1 MESVDTPTPTPTPTP
16 TTVPTTTIPAT
27 TTIPTTSSSVPVPMT
42 IDTPSISIPPP
53 TTTTEPTTST
63 TQEPII
69 DLNKLNPNDIKDTN
83 QLMKVMEVLLKQHQQ
98 YDERVKQIEQDAEI
112 GRQATAKR
120 IEQEALDKK
129 NKIMDFEK
137 MLTDVIEQ
145 RNNLNTVL
153 KTDAGKDEILG
164 HLKSLQTEFTSNPD
178 NFMKFESDLRTAHA
192 ATAQQMTIL
201 ETKEK
206 ELQDIR
212 QQLEKVNSEKQQV
225 QKQNEQIA
233 GAINDASILKKIEY
247 FLKPPTSF
255 GQYQSNSDNQTKVPS
270 TPNPTPTTSST
281 TTTTTTSQM
290 NPKSLIPTFDMKQ
303 FPTFS
308 QMIQNQTQTQPN
320 TTTTLALATP
330 PTPAVGDNS
339 LQQASFAASASSS
352 SSTSSS
358 TDTTTDYKK
367 TMAEVYAKNSF
378 FEVLSARYQKDNDYT
393 QRSAFAASQNA
404 QTLHNNNDRQSNVRL
419 ASHKQLDMFI
429 PVHDTLVGHSEA
441 IPMLYEQ
448 VPGANEWDPEEFN
461 KAVSMGRSMGL
472 GMAEPTELIRQVL
485 SYNENKQQQLF
496 GYNKPQ
502 QLGNVHNSPGTNIY
516 KLSYERDFVNSQFGI
531 HIKI

>member
-1 MESVDTPTPTPTPTP
+1 MESVDTPTPTPTTVPATTTTTVPTP
-16 TTVPTTTIPAT
+16 TTTT
-27 TTIPTTSSSVPVPMT
+27 SSVPVPMT
-42 IDTPSISIPPP
+42 IDTPPISIPTTT

-129 NKIMDFEK
+129 NRIMDFEK

-281 TTTTTTSQM
+281 TTTTSQM

-308 QMIQNQTQTQPN
+308 QMIQNQTQSQPN
-320 TTTTLALATP
+320 TTTTLATI
-330 PTPAVGDNS
+330 PTTAVGDNS
-339 LQQASFAASASSS
+339 LQQASFAASASSTS
-352 SSTSSS
+352 SSSS

-404 QTLHNNNDRQSNVRL
+404 QTLHNNNNDRQSNVRL
-419 ASHKQLDMFI
+419 ASHTQLNMLVPI
-429 PVHDTLVGHSEA
+429 HDTLVGHSES

-472 GMAEPTELIRQVL
+472 GMAEPTELIRQVR

>member
-1 MESVDTPTPTPTPTP
+1 MESVDTP
-16 TTVPTTTIPAT
+16 TTVPTTTTIPAT
-27 TTIPTTSSSVPVPMT
+27 TTTTIPTPTTTSSSVPVPMT
-42 IDTPSISIPPP
+42 IDTPPIGIPPTT

-69 DLNKLNPNDIKDTN
+69 DLNKLNPNDIKDTS
-83 QLMKVMEVLLKQHQQ
+83 QLSKVLDMLMQQ
-98 YDERVKQIEQDAEI
+98 RQQDLERIKQIEQDAEI

-129 NKIMDFEK
+129 NKIMGFEK

-153 KTDAGKDEILG
+153 KTDASKDEILG

-206 ELQDIR
+206 ELQEIR

-233 GAINDASILKKIEY
+233 GAINDASVLKKIEY

-270 TPNPTPTTSST
+270 TPATSST
-281 TTTTTTSQM
+281 TTTPTTTTTTQM

-308 QMIQNQTQTQPN
+308 QMIQNQTQSQPN
-320 TTTTLALATP
+320 TTTTLATI
-330 PTPAVGDNS
+330 PTPTVGDNS

-352 SSTSSS
+352 TSSTS
-358 TDTTTDYKK
+358 DANTTTDYKK

-429 PVHDTLVGHSEA
+429 PDHDTLVGHSEA

-448 VPGANEWDPEEFN
+448 VPGANEWDPEEFA

-472 GMAEPTELIRQVL
+472 GMAEPSELIRQVL

-516 KLSYERDFVNSQFGI
+516 KLSYERDFVSSQFGI